1 MPSEYPEDDSRT
13 APFQGKATESAVRRA
28 PETKTRYVDV
38 PASPERA
45 VGPRNLAWG
54 VIFLVAAFCAY
65 WFALIFSGHNATRS
79 VIASLG
85 TFGLIWLFYSLRV
98 LRQRHGIFL
107 ALSAIL
113 LFGAAMPLVE
123 RAFSGLDRLARERLA
138 EEPAAPKLDVAPPAP
153 MTAKN
158 APPAPV
164 APELPPAPE
173 VPEKPAAEPP
183 DDGTVR
189 ELLVPPPPATAKK
202 VIEITEDVE
211 TKIGG
216 RRYTVKKGDTFEFV
230 SIKDGMTTFKAGK
243 DLATVSSDV
252 AKFRLTHEELYLLA
266 QKEAMRRYPAL
277 SEKFSEENQKYV
289 EASRELKETL
299 PDFFKAPDWPL
310 RLAEQ
315 LAATHGWKSVDDTE
329 PATKQGD
336 SPADP
341 AAADSPKPADS
352 KPQPPPAD
360 TPQENPLP
368 PLPPEGR

>member
-1 MPSEYPEDDSRT
+1 MASEYPENDSRT
-13 APFQGKATESAVRRA
+13 APFQGKSTESTTHRP
-28 PETKTRYVDV
+28 PENKTRYVDV

-54 VIFLVAAFCAY
+54 VIFLVIAFCAY

-79 VIASLG
+79 VIASIG

-123 RAFSGLDRLARERLA
+123 RAFTGLDRLAREKLA
-138 EEPAAPKLDVAPPAP
+138 DEPPAAKMDVAPPAP
-153 MTAKN
+153 MTARN

-173 VPEKPAAEPP
+173 VPAITAAEPP

-202 VIEITEDVE
+202 VIEITEDVQ

-216 RRYTVKKGDTFEFV
+216 RRYTVKKGDLFEFV

-252 AKFRLTHEELYLLA
+252 AKFRVSQEELYILA
-266 QKEAMRRYPAL
+266 QKEAMRRYPVL
-277 SEKFSEENQKYV
+277 SDKFSEENLKFV
-289 EASRELKETL
+289 EASKELRETL
-299 PDFFKAPDWPL
+299 PDFFKASDWPL

-315 LAATHGWKSVDDTE
+315 LAATHGWKSVDEAAEAEKPAESAPETQPTE
-329 PATKQGD
+329 PA
-336 SPADP
+336 
-341 AAADSPKPADS
+341 
-352 KPQPPPAD
+352 PQPSE
-360 TPQENPLP
+360 TPQENPL
-368 PLPPEGR
+368 